1 MRSVLKKIWDNR
13 KVTANA
19 FEKTRRDHS
28 DETLEDVTELIYRL
42 SGASHDTLAED
53 AQVRTAQLVE
63 ALGVSQPTVTKML
76 NRLEREGVVHIHR
89 RQYVHLTD
97 DGLAIARQSAERH
110 AMVVTFLRSLGV
122 SELTAELDAEGIEHH
137 LSPETIECIR
147 GYLAVDGRRA

>member
-1 MRSVLKKIWDNR
+1 M
-13 KVTANA
+13 TANA

-42 SGASHDTLAED
+42 SGANTDATAEEV
-53 AQVRTAQLVE
+53 QVRTAKLVE

-89 RQYVHLTD
+89 RQFVHLTD
-97 DGLAIARQSAERH
+97 LGLEIARKSAERH
-110 AMVVTFLRSLGV
+110 AMVVAFLRSLGV
-122 SELTAELDAEGIEHH
+122 SEVVAELDAEGIEHH

-147 GYLAVDGRRA
+147 GYLAVSGSRE

>member
-1 MRSVLKKIWDNR
+1 MTL
-13 KVTANA
+13 NA

-42 SGASHDTLAED
+42 SEATANTPAEE
-53 AQVRTAQLVE
+53 AQVRTAKLVE

-89 RQYVHLTD
+89 RQFVHLTD
-97 DGLAIARQSAERH
+97 QGLEIARRSAERH
-110 AMVVTFLRSLGV
+110 AMVVTFLKSLGV

-137 LSPETIECIR
+137 LSPETMECMR
-147 GYLAVDGRRA
+147 ASLAIAGRPK